1 MGSLHGSAGCVS
13 NMRIGLDVGG
23 THTDAVLMDG
33 NQVIARVKAT
43 TTEEVTSGI
52 EAALASVLE
61 GQSPTAVDLLTIGTT
76 QFTNAVVERKQLS
89 RVAAV
94 RVCLPAG
101 RGLMPRADWPQDLIE
116 ATDGGSYLMHGGYLY
131 DGRPLSEL
139 QEQEFTELTQTLAD
153 TQPAAVVV
161 SCAFSPT
168 QPEQEDRLVARLAKS
183 LPGVRVCASHVM
195 GGLGLIERE
204 NASILN
210 ASLLEFADRVTNA
223 LIESSK
229 KLGIQCPVYVSQNN
243 GTLIDLERVRQFP
256 ALTFASGPTNSIRG
270 AWALTGLADAIV
282 IDVGGTTSDIGVL
295 KNGFPR
301 QSNLVIDVGGA
312 RTNFRMPDVIAIGL
326 GGGSLIGPGG
336 GTCGPQS
343 VARELR
349 QKALCF
355 GGSVMTLTDI
365 AVSQGRLTISDT
377 SQFKPV
383 EAELCE
389 AVDSLIVERLAA
401 AVDLMKPGG
410 AILPVILLGG
420 GAPLIPGDTL
430 AGCPIVRPD
439 NADVANAIGA
449 SIAQVSGEAEG
460 MRIAGADSREI
471 VIETLTAIASEK
483 ALAAGADSVTINIVN
498 IEEVDIPYM
507 ATDTSRIRVS
517 VVGDLAGREVLAS

>member
-1 MGSLHGSAGCVS
+1 
-13 NMRIGLDVGG
+13 MRIGLDVGG

-33 NQVIARVKAT
+33 SQVVARVKAT
-43 TTEEVTSGI
+43 TTEDVASGI

-61 GQSPTAVDLLTIGTT
+61 GQSPAAVDLLTIGTT

-101 RGLMPRADWPQDLIE
+101 RGLMPRADWPQDLTE
-116 ATDGGSYLMHGGYLY
+116 ATDGGSYLIHGGHLY

-139 QEQEFTELTQTLAD
+139 QERELAELIQALAN

-168 QPEQEDRLVARLAKS
+168 QPEQEDQLVARLAES
-183 LPGVRVCASHVM
+183 LPGVRVCASHTM

-210 ASLLEFADRVTNA
+210 ASLLDFADRVANA
-223 LIESSK
+223 LVESSE
-229 KLGIQCPVYVSQNN
+229 KLGLQCPVYVSQND

-312 RTNFRMPDVIAIGL
+312 RTNFRMPDVVAIGL
-326 GGGSLIGPGG
+326 GGGSVIGPDGESF
-336 GTCGPQS
+336 GPQS

-355 GGSVMTLTDI
+355 GGSLMTLTDV
-365 AVSQGRLTISDT
+365 AVSQGRLAISDV
-377 SQFKPV
+377 SQSKPV
-383 EAELCE
+383 EPEMCE
-389 AVDSLIVERLAA
+389 AVDSLIVQKLAA

-410 AILPVILLGG
+410 AILPVILVGG

-460 MRIAGADSREI
+460 MRVAGADSREI
-471 VIETLTAIASEK
+471 VIENLTAIASEK
-483 ALAAGADSVTINIVN
+483 ALSAGADSATINVVN
-498 IEEVDIPYM
+498 VEEVDIPYM

-517 VVGDLAGREVLAS
+517 VVGDLARREVLAS

>member
-1 MGSLHGSAGCVS
+1 
-13 NMRIGLDVGG
+13 MRIGLDVGG

-33 NQVIARVKAT
+33 SQVIARVKAT
-43 TTEEVTSGI
+43 TTEDVASGI
-52 EAALASVLE
+52 EAALVSVCE
-61 GQSPTAVDLLTIGTT
+61 GQTPASVDLLTIGTT

-101 RGLMPRADWPQDLIE
+101 RGLIPRADWPQGLAE
-116 ATDGGSYLMHGGYLY
+116 ATDGGSYLIHGGHLY

-139 QEQEFTELTQTLAD
+139 QERELTELTQTLSD

-168 QPEQEDRLVARLAKS
+168 QPDQEDRLVARLAAA
-183 LPGVRVCASHVM
+183 LPGIRVCASHVM

-210 ASLLEFADRVTNA
+210 ASLLDFADRVANA
-223 LIESSK
+223 LVESSER
-229 KLGIQCPVYVSQNN
+229 LGLQCPVYVSQND
-243 GTLIDLERVRQFP
+243 GTLVDLERVRQFP

-282 IDVGGTTSDIGVL
+282 VDVGGTTSDIGVL

-326 GGGSLIGPGG
+326 GGGSLVGPDGG
-336 GTCGPQS
+336 SCGPQS
-343 VARELR
+343 VGRELR

-365 AVSQGRLTISDT
+365 AVSQGRLTISDA
-377 SQFKPV
+377 SRSKPV
-383 EAELCE
+383 EAEVSE
-389 AVDSLIVERLAA
+389 AVDLLIVDKLAA

-410 AILPVILLGG
+410 AALPVILVGG

-430 AGCPIVRPD
+430 AGCPIVRPN

-460 MRIAGADSREI
+460 MRVAGADSRET
-471 VIETLTAIASEK
+471 VIAKLTAIASEK
-483 ALAAGADSVTINIVN
+483 ALAAGADSSTINIVN
-498 IEEVDIPYM
+498 VEEVDIPYM

-517 VVGDLAGREVLAS
+517 VVGDLARREVVAS

>member
-1 MGSLHGSAGCVS
+1 MAGCV
-13 NMRIGLDVGG
+13 NKMRIGLDVGG

-33 NQVIARVKAT
+33 SQVIAGVKAT
-43 TTEEVTSGI
+43 TTEDVTSGI
-52 EAALASVLE
+52 EAALSSLLQ
-61 GQSPTAVDLLTIGTT
+61 GYSPSKVDLLTIGTT

-89 RVAAV
+89 KVAAV

-101 RGLMPRADWPQDLIE
+101 RGLMPRADWPQDLTE
-116 ATDGGSYLMHGGYLY
+116 ATDGGSYLIHGGHLY
-131 DGRPLSEL
+131 NGRPLSEL
-139 QEQEFTELTQTLAD
+139 RERELSELTQALSD
-153 TQPAAVVV
+153 TQPAAVVI

-168 QPEQEDRLVARLAKS
+168 QPEQEDQLTARLAES
-183 LPGVRVCASHVM
+183 LPGVRVCASHDM

-210 ASLLEFADRVTNA
+210 ASLLDFADRVANA
-223 LIESSK
+223 LVESSK
-229 KLGIQCPVYVSQNN
+229 AFGLQCPVYVSQND

-326 GGGSLIGPGG
+326 GGGSLIGPDGRSF
-336 GTCGPQS
+336 GPQS
-343 VARELR
+343 VARNLR

-355 GGSVMTLTDI
+355 GGSEMTITDVAI
-365 AVSQGRLTISDT
+365 SQGRLAIHDA
-377 SQFKPV
+377 SQSKPV
-383 EAELCE
+383 EAEVCH
-389 AVDSLIVERLAA
+389 AVDSLIVKKLAA

-410 AILPVILLGG
+410 ALLPVILVGG
-420 GAPLIPGDTL
+420 GALLIPGDTL

-460 MRIAGADSREI
+460 LRVAGADSREI
-471 VIETLTAIASEK
+471 VIKKLTGIASER
-483 ALAAGADSVTINIVN
+483 AVTAGASSATIKIVN
-498 IEEVDIPYM
+498 VEEVDIPYM
-507 ATDTSRIRVS
+507 ATETSLIRVS
-517 VVGDLAGREVLAS
+517 VVGDLARSEVASS

>member
-1 MGSLHGSAGCVS
+1 
-13 NMRIGLDVGG
+13 MRIGLDVGG

-33 NQVIARVKAT
+33 SQVIASVKAT
-43 TTEEVTSGI
+43 TTEDVASGI

-61 GQSPTAVDLLTIGTT
+61 GQSPAAVDLLTIGTT

-101 RGLMPRADWPQDLIE
+101 RGLKPRADWPQDLAE
-116 ATDGGSYLMHGGYLY
+116 ATDGGSYLIHGGHLY

-139 QEQEFTELTQTLAD
+139 QERELTELTQTLSN

-168 QPEQEDRLVARLAKS
+168 QPDQEDRLVARLAKS
-183 LPGVRVCASHVM
+183 LPGVRVCASHMM

-210 ASLLEFADRVTNA
+210 ASLLDFADRVANA
-223 LIESSK
+223 LVESSE
-229 KLGIQCPVYVSQNN
+229 KLGLQCPVYVSQND

-326 GGGSLIGPGG
+326 GGGSLIGPDGES
-336 GTCGPQS
+336 CGPQS

-355 GGSVMTLTDI
+355 GGSVMTLTDV
-365 AVSQGRLTISDT
+365 AVSQGRLAISDVAQ
-377 SQFKPV
+377 SKPV
-383 EAELCE
+383 EPEVCE
-389 AVDSLIVERLAA
+389 AVDSLIVGKLAA

-410 AILPVILLGG
+410 AILPVILVGG

-460 MRIAGADSREI
+460 MRVAGADSREI
-471 VIETLTAIASEK
+471 VIENLTAIASEK
-483 ALAAGADSVTINIVN
+483 ALSAGADSATINVVN
-498 IEEVDIPYM
+498 VEEVDIPYM

-517 VVGDLAGREVLAS
+517 VVGDLARREVLAS

>member
-1 MGSLHGSAGCVS
+1 MAGYVS

-33 NQVIARVKAT
+33 SQVIARVKTT
-43 TTEEVTSGI
+43 TTEDVASGI
-52 EAALASVLE
+52 EAALVSVLE
-61 GQSPTAVDLLTIGTT
+61 GQTPASVDLLTIGTT

-101 RGLMPRADWPQDLIE
+101 RGLVPRADWPRDLAE
-116 ATDGGSYLMHGGYLY
+116 ATDGGSYLIHGGHLY

-139 QEQEFTELTQTLAD
+139 QERELTELTQALSD

-168 QPEQEDRLVARLAKS
+168 QPGQEDRLVARLAAA
-183 LPGVRVCASHVM
+183 LPGIRVCASHVM

-210 ASLLEFADRVTNA
+210 ASLLDFADRVANA
-223 LIESSK
+223 LVESSE
-229 KLGIQCPVYVSQNN
+229 KLGLQCPVYVSQND
-243 GTLIDLERVRQFP
+243 GTLVDLERVRQFP

-326 GGGSLIGPGG
+326 GGGSLIDPG
-336 GTCGPQS
+336 QS
-343 VARELR
+343 NCRH
-349 QKALCF
+349 
-355 GGSVMTLTDI
+355 
-365 AVSQGRLTISDT
+365 
-377 SQFKPV
+377 P
-383 EAELCE
+383 
-389 AVDSLIVERLAA
+389 
-401 AVDLMKPGG
+401 
-410 AILPVILLGG
+410 
-420 GAPLIPGDTL
+420 
-430 AGCPIVRPD
+430 
-439 NADVANAIGA
+439 
-449 SIAQVSGEAEG
+449 AQ
-460 MRIAGADSREI
+460 
-471 VIETLTAIASEK
+471 
-483 ALAAGADSVTINIVN
+483 
-498 IEEVDIPYM
+498 
-507 ATDTSRIRVS
+507 
-517 VVGDLAGREVLAS
+517 

>member
-1 MGSLHGSAGCVS
+1 
-13 NMRIGLDVGG
+13 
-23 THTDAVLMDG
+23 
-33 NQVIARVKAT
+33 
-43 TTEEVTSGI
+43 
-52 EAALASVLE
+52 
-61 GQSPTAVDLLTIGTT
+61 
-76 QFTNAVVERKQLS
+76 
-89 RVAAV
+89 
-94 RVCLPAG
+94 
-101 RGLMPRADWPQDLIE
+101 MPRADWPQDLTE
-116 ATDGGSYLMHGGYLY
+116 ATDGGSYLIHGGHLY
-131 DGRPLSEL
+131 DGRELSALQEVELSALTHTLSE
-139 QEQEFTELTQTLAD
+139 

-168 QPEQEDRLVARLAKS
+168 QPEQEDHLVARLAES

-210 ASLLEFADRVTNA
+210 ASLLDFADRVANA
-223 LIESSK
+223 LVESST
-229 KLGIQCPVYVSQNN
+229 KLGLQCPVYVSQND

-326 GGGSLIGPGG
+326 GGGSLIGSDGRS
-336 GTCGPQS
+336 CGPQS

-355 GGSVMTLTDI
+355 GGSAMTLTDV
-365 AVSQGRLTISDT
+365 AVSQGRLTISDA
-377 SQFKPV
+377 SRSKPV
-383 EAELCE
+383 EAAVCE
-389 AVDSLIVERLAA
+389 AVDSLIVEKLAA

-410 AILPVILLGG
+410 AVLPVILVGG
-420 GAPLIPGDTL
+420 GAPLIPGNTL

-471 VIETLTAIASEK
+471 VIENLTAIASEK
-483 ALAAGADSVTINIVN
+483 ALAAGADSLTINIVN
-498 IEEVDIPYM
+498 VEEVDIPYM

>member
-1 MGSLHGSAGCVS
+1 
-13 NMRIGLDVGG
+13 MRIGLDVGG

-33 NQVIARVKAT
+33 SQVVARVKAT
-43 TTEEVTSGI
+43 TTEDVASGI

-61 GQSPTAVDLLTIGTT
+61 GQSPAAVDLLTIGTT

-101 RGLMPRADWPQDLIE
+101 RGLMPRADWPQDLTE
-116 ATDGGSYLMHGGYLY
+116 ATDGGSYLIHGGHLY

-139 QEQEFTELTQTLAD
+139 QERELAELIQALAN

-168 QPEQEDRLVARLAKS
+168 QPEQEDQLVARLAES
-183 LPGVRVCASHVM
+183 LPGVRVCASHTM

-210 ASLLEFADRVTNA
+210 ASLLDFADRVANA
-223 LIESSK
+223 LVESSE
-229 KLGIQCPVYVSQNN
+229 KLGLQCPVYVSQND

-312 RTNFRMPDVIAIGL
+312 RTNFRMPDVVAIGL
-326 GGGSLIGPGG
+326 GGGSVIGPDGESF
-336 GTCGPQS
+336 GPQS

-355 GGSVMTLTDI
+355 GGSLMTLTDV
-365 AVSQGRLTISDT
+365 AVSQGRLAISDV
-377 SQFKPV
+377 SQSKPV
-383 EAELCE
+383 EPEMCE
-389 AVDSLIVERLAA
+389 AVDSLIVQKLAA

-410 AILPVILLGG
+410 AILPVILVGG

-460 MRIAGADSREI
+460 MRVAGADSREI
-471 VIETLTAIASEK
+471 VIENLTAIASEK
-483 ALAAGADSVTINIVN
+483 ALAAGADSATINVVN
-498 IEEVDIPYM
+498 VEEVDIPYM

-517 VVGDLAGREVLAS
+517 VVGDLASREVLAS

>member
-1 MGSLHGSAGCVS
+1 
-13 NMRIGLDVGG
+13 MRIGLDVGG

-33 NQVIARVKAT
+33 SQVIARVKAT
-43 TTEEVTSGI
+43 TTEDVASGI
-52 EAALASVLE
+52 EAALASILE
-61 GQSPTAVDLLTIGTT
+61 GQSPAFVDLLTIGTT

-101 RGLMPRADWPQDLIE
+101 RGLMPRADWPQDLSE
-116 ATDGGSYLMHGGYLY
+116 ATDGGSYLVHGGHLY

-139 QEQEFTELTQTLAD
+139 QERELTDLTQTLSD

-168 QPEQEDRLVARLAKS
+168 QPEQEDRLVARLAAA
-183 LPGVRVCASHVM
+183 LPGIRVCASHVM

-210 ASLLEFADRVTNA
+210 ASLLDFAGRVANA
-223 LIESSK
+223 LVESRK
-229 KLGIQCPVYVSQNN
+229 KLGLQCPVYVSQND

-326 GGGSLIGPGG
+326 GGGSLIGPDGKV
-336 GTCGPQS
+336 CGPHS

-355 GGSVMTLTDI
+355 GGSVMTLTDV
-365 AVSQGRLTISDT
+365 AVSQGRLAISDT
-377 SQFKPV
+377 SQSKPV
-383 EAELCE
+383 EPEVCE
-389 AVDSLIVERLAA
+389 AVDSLIVEKLAA

-410 AILPVILLGG
+410 AILPVILVGG

-430 AGCPIVRPD
+430 SGCPIVRPD

-460 MRIAGADSREI
+460 MRVAGVDSREI
-471 VIETLTAIASEK
+471 VIDNLTALASEK
-483 ALAAGADSVTINIVN
+483 ARSAGADSTTINIVN
-498 IEEVDIPYM
+498 VEEVDIPYM

-517 VVGDLAGREVLAS
+517 VVGDLA

>member
-1 MGSLHGSAGCVS
+1 
-13 NMRIGLDVGG
+13 MRIGLDVGG

-33 NQVIARVKAT
+33 SEVIARVKAT
-43 TTEEVTSGI
+43 TTEDVGSGI
-52 EAALASVLE
+52 EAALASVLD
-61 GQSPTAVDLLTIGTT
+61 GQSPAAIDLLTIGTT

-101 RGLMPRADWPQDLIE
+101 RGLMPRADWPQDLAV
-116 ATDGGSYLMHGGYLY
+116 ATDGGSYLIHGGHLY

-139 QEQEFTELTQTLAD
+139 QERELTELTQTLSD

-168 QPEQEDRLVARLAKS
+168 QPEQEDRLATRLAES
-183 LPGVRVCASHVM
+183 LPGVRVCASHLM

-210 ASLLEFADRVTNA
+210 ASLLDFADHVANA
-223 LIESSK
+223 LVESSE
-229 KLGIQCPVYVSQNN
+229 KLGLQCPVYVSQND

-326 GGGSLIGPGG
+326 GGGSLIGSDGRS
-336 GTCGPQS
+336 CGPQS

-355 GGSVMTLTDI
+355 GGSAMTLTDV
-365 AVSQGRLTISDT
+365 AVSQGRLTISDA
-377 SQFKPV
+377 SRSKPV
-383 EAELCE
+383 EAAVCE
-389 AVDSLIVERLAA
+389 AVDSLIVEKLAA

-410 AILPVILLGG
+410 AIVPVILVGG

-471 VIETLTAIASEK
+471 VIENLTAIASEK
-483 ALAAGADSVTINIVN
+483 ALAAGADSLTINIVN
-498 IEEVDIPYM
+498 VEEVDIPYM

-517 VVGDLAGREVLAS
+517 VVGDLARREVLAS

>member
-1 MGSLHGSAGCVS
+1 
-13 NMRIGLDVGG
+13 MRIGLDVGG

-33 NQVIARVKAT
+33 SQVIARVKAT
-43 TTEEVTSGI
+43 TTEDVASGI

-61 GQSPTAVDLLTIGTT
+61 GQSPAAIDLLTIGTT

-101 RGLMPRADWPQDLIE
+101 RGLTPRADWPHDLAE
-116 ATDGGSYLMHGGYLY
+116 ATDGGSYLIHGGHLY

-139 QEQEFTELTQTLAD
+139 QERELTELTQTLSD

-168 QPEQEDRLVARLAKS
+168 QPEQEDRLATRLAES
-183 LPGVRVCASHVM
+183 LPGVRVCASHLM

-210 ASLLEFADRVTNA
+210 ASLLDFADHVANA
-223 LIESSK
+223 LVESSE
-229 KLGIQCPVYVSQNN
+229 KLGLQCPVYVSQND

-282 IDVGGTTSDIGVL
+282 IDVGGTTSDIGIL

-326 GGGSLIGPGG
+326 GGGSLICPDGK
-336 GTCGPQS
+336 TCGPQS

-349 QKALCF
+349 EKALCF
-355 GGSVMTLTDI
+355 GGSVMTLTDV
-365 AVSQGRLTISDT
+365 AVSQGRLAISDA
-377 SQFKPV
+377 SRPKPV
-383 EAELCE
+383 EAPVCE
-389 AVDSLIVERLAA
+389 AVDSLIVEKLAA

-410 AILPVILLGG
+410 AVLPVILVGG

-460 MRIAGADSREI
+460 MRVAGADSRDV
-471 VIETLTAIASEK
+471 VIEKLTAMASER
-483 ALAAGADSVTINIVN
+483 ALAAGADFETINIVN
-498 IEEVDIPYM
+498 VEEVDIPYM

-517 VVGDLAGREVLAS
+517 VVGDLARREVLAS

>member
-1 MGSLHGSAGCVS
+1 
-13 NMRIGLDVGG
+13 MRIGLDVGG

-33 NQVIARVKAT
+33 SEVIARVKAT
-43 TTEEVTSGI
+43 TTEDVASGI

-61 GQSPTAVDLLTIGTT
+61 GQSPAAIDLLTIGTT

-101 RGLMPRADWPQDLIE
+101 RGLMPRADWPQDLAV
-116 ATDGGSYLMHGGYLY
+116 ATDGGSYVIHGGHLY

-139 QEQEFTELTQTLAD
+139 QERELTELTQTLSD

-168 QPEQEDRLVARLAKS
+168 QPDQEDRLVARLAAA
-183 LPGVRVCASHVM
+183 LPGIRVCASHVM

-210 ASLLEFADRVTNA
+210 ASLLDFADRVANA
-223 LIESSK
+223 LVESSE
-229 KLGIQCPVYVSQNN
+229 KLGLQCPVYVSQND

-282 IDVGGTTSDIGVL
+282 VDVGGTTSDIGVL

-326 GGGSLIGPGG
+326 GGGSLIGPDGG
-336 GTCGPQS
+336 SCGPQS
-343 VARELR
+343 VGRELR

-365 AVSQGRLTISDT
+365 AVSQGRLTISDA
-377 SQFKPV
+377 SRSKPV
-383 EAELCE
+383 EAEVSE
-389 AVDSLIVERLAA
+389 AVDLLIVNKLAA

-410 AILPVILLGG
+410 VALPVILVGG
-420 GAPLIPGDTL
+420 GAPLIPGDAL
-430 AGCPIVRPD
+430 AGCPIVRPN

-460 MRIAGADSREI
+460 MRVAGVDSREI
-471 VIETLTAIASEK
+471 VIENLTAIASEK
-483 ALAAGADSVTINIVN
+483 ALAAGADSLTINIVN
-498 IEEVDIPYM
+498 VEEVDIPYM
-507 ATDTSRIRVS
+507 ATETSRIRVS
-517 VVGDLAGREVLAS
+517 VVGDLA

>member
-1 MGSLHGSAGCVS
+1 
-13 NMRIGLDVGG
+13 MRVGLDVGG

-33 NQVIARVKAT
+33 SQVIARVKTT
-43 TTEEVTSGI
+43 TTEDVASGI
-52 EAALASVLE
+52 EAALASILE
-61 GQSPTAVDLLTIGTT
+61 GQSPAAIDLLTIGTT
-76 QFTNAVVERKQLS
+76 QFTNAVVERKKLS

-116 ATDGGSYLMHGGYLY
+116 ATDGGSYLIHGGHLY

-139 QEQEFTELTQTLAD
+139 QERELTELIQTLSD
-153 TQPAAVVV
+153 TEPAAVVV

-168 QPEQEDRLVARLAKS
+168 QPDQEDRLAMRLADS
-183 LPGVRVCASHVM
+183 LPGLRVCASHEM

-210 ASLLEFADRVTNA
+210 ASLLDFADRVANA
-223 LIESSK
+223 LVESSR
-229 KLGIQCPVYVSQNN
+229 KLGLQCPVYVSQND

-326 GGGSLIGPGG
+326 GGGSLIGPDGES
-336 GTCGPQS
+336 CGPQS

-355 GGSVMTLTDI
+355 GGSIMTLTDV
-365 AVSQGRLTISDT
+365 AVSQGRLVISDALQ
-377 SQFKPV
+377 SKPV
-383 EAELCE
+383 EPEVCE
-389 AVDSLIVERLAA
+389 AVDSLIVEKLAA

-410 AILPVILLGG
+410 AILPVILVGG

-460 MRIAGADSREI
+460 MRVAGADSREI
-471 VIETLTAIASEK
+471 VIENLTAIASEK
-483 ALAAGADSVTINIVN
+483 ALAAGADSATVNIVN
-498 IEEVDIPYM
+498 VEEVDIPYM

-517 VVGDLAGREVLAS
+517 VVGDLASREVLAS

>member
-1 MGSLHGSAGCVS
+1 MH
-13 NMRIGLDVGG
+13 IGLDVGG

-33 NQVIARVKAT
+33 SEVIARVKAT
-43 TTEEVTSGI
+43 TTEDVASGI
-52 EAALASVLE
+52 ETALASILE
-61 GQSPTAVDLLTIGTT
+61 GQSPAAVDLLTIGTT

-101 RGLMPRADWPQDLIE
+101 RGLMPRADWPQDLTE
-116 ATDGGSYLMHGGYLY
+116 ATDGGSYLIHGGHLY

-139 QEQEFTELTQTLAD
+139 QERELTELTQTLSD

-168 QPEQEDRLVARLAKS
+168 QPDQEDRLAARLAAA
-183 LPGVRVCASHVM
+183 LPGIRVCASHVM

-210 ASLLEFADRVTNA
+210 ASLLDFADRVANA
-223 LIESSK
+223 LVESSE
-229 KLGIQCPVYVSQNN
+229 KLGLQCPVYVSQND

-326 GGGSLIGPGG
+326 GGGSLIGPDGG
-336 GTCGPQS
+336 SCGPQS

-355 GGSVMTLTDI
+355 GGSVMTLTDV
-365 AVSQGRLTISDT
+365 AVSQGRLSISDA
-377 SQFKPV
+377 SRSKPV
-383 EAELCE
+383 EAKVCK
-389 AVDSLIVERLAA
+389 AVDSLIVEKLAA

-410 AILPVILLGG
+410 AILPVILVGG

-460 MRIAGADSREI
+460 MRVAGSDSREI
-471 VIETLTAIASEK
+471 VIENLTAIASEK
-483 ALAAGADSVTINIVN
+483 ARAAGADSATINVVN
-498 IEEVDIPYM
+498 VEEVDIPYM

-517 VVGDLAGREVLAS
+517 VVGDLASRGVLAS

>member
-1 MGSLHGSAGCVS
+1 
-13 NMRIGLDVGG
+13 MRIGLDVGG

-33 NQVIARVKAT
+33 SQVIARVKAT
-43 TTEEVTSGI
+43 TTEDVASGI
-52 EAALASVLE
+52 EAALVSILE
-61 GQSPTAVDLLTIGTT
+61 GQTLASVDLLTIGTT
-76 QFTNAVVERKQLS
+76 QFTNAVVERRQLS

-101 RGLMPRADWPQDLIE
+101 RGLIPRADWPQDLAE
-116 ATDGGSYLMHGGYLY
+116 ATDGGSYLIHGGHLY

-139 QEQEFTELTQTLAD
+139 QERELAELIQTLSD

-168 QPEQEDRLVARLAKS
+168 QPDQEDRLVARLAAA
-183 LPGVRVCASHVM
+183 LPGIRVCASHVM

-210 ASLLEFADRVTNA
+210 ASLLHFADRVANA
-223 LIESSK
+223 LVESSE
-229 KLGIQCPVYVSQNN
+229 KLGLQCPVYVSQND

-326 GGGSLIGPGG
+326 GGGSLIGPDGG
-336 GTCGPQS
+336 RCGPQS
-343 VARELR
+343 VGRELR

-355 GGSVMTLTDI
+355 GGSVMTLTDV
-365 AVSQGRLTISDT
+365 AVSQGRLTISDA
-377 SQFKPV
+377 SRSKPV
-383 EAELCE
+383 EPEVCE
-389 AVDSLIVERLAA
+389 AVDSLIVEKLAA

-410 AILPVILLGG
+410 AALPVILVGG

-430 AGCPIVRPD
+430 AGCPIVRPN

-460 MRIAGADSREI
+460 MRVAGADSRET
-471 VIETLTAIASEK
+471 VIAKLTTIASEK
-483 ALAAGADSVTINIVN
+483 ALAAGADSSTINIVN
-498 IEEVDIPYM
+498 VEEVDIPYM

-517 VVGDLAGREVLAS
+517 VVGDLVGREVVPS

>member
-1 MGSLHGSAGCVS
+1 
-13 NMRIGLDVGG
+13 
-23 THTDAVLMDG
+23 MDG
-33 NQVIARVKAT
+33 SQVIARVKAT
-43 TTEEVTSGI
+43 TTEDVASGI
-52 EAALASVLE
+52 EAALVSILE
-61 GQSPTAVDLLTIGTT
+61 GQTLASVDLLTIGTT
-76 QFTNAVVERKQLS
+76 QFTNAVVERRQLS

-101 RGLMPRADWPQDLIE
+101 RGLIPRADWPQDLAE
-116 ATDGGSYLMHGGYLY
+116 ATDGGSYLIHGGHLY

-139 QEQEFTELTQTLAD
+139 QERELAELIQTLSD

-168 QPEQEDRLVARLAKS
+168 QPDQEDRLVARLAAA
-183 LPGVRVCASHVM
+183 LPGIRVCASHVM

-210 ASLLEFADRVTNA
+210 ASLLDFADRVANA
-223 LIESSK
+223 LVESSE
-229 KLGIQCPVYVSQNN
+229 KLGLQCPVYVSQND
-243 GTLIDLERVRQFP
+243 GTLVDLERVRQFP

-282 IDVGGTTSDIGVL
+282 VDVGGTTSDIGVL

-326 GGGSLIGPGG
+326 GGGSLIGPDGG
-336 GTCGPQS
+336 SCGPQS
-343 VARELR
+343 VGRELR

-355 GGSVMTLTDI
+355 GGSVMTLTDV
-365 AVSQGRLTISDT
+365 AVSQGRLTISDA
-377 SQFKPV
+377 SRSKPV
-383 EAELCE
+383 EPDVCE
-389 AVDSLIVERLAA
+389 AVDSLIVEKLAA

-410 AILPVILLGG
+410 AALPVILVGG
-420 GAPLIPGDTL
+420 GAPLIPGDAL
-430 AGCPIVRPD
+430 AGCPIVRPN

-460 MRIAGADSREI
+460 MRVAGADSRET
-471 VIETLTAIASEK
+471 VIAKLTTIASEK
-483 ALAAGADSVTINIVN
+483 ALAAGADSSTINIVN
-498 IEEVDIPYM
+498 VEEVDIPYM

-517 VVGDLAGREVLAS
+517 VVGDLVGREVVPS

>member
-1 MGSLHGSAGCVS
+1 
-13 NMRIGLDVGG
+13 MRIGLDVGG

-33 NQVIARVKAT
+33 SQVIARVKAT
-43 TTEEVTSGI
+43 TTEDVASGI
-52 EAALASVLE
+52 ETALASILE
-61 GQSPTAVDLLTIGTT
+61 GQILASIDLLTIGTT

-94 RVCLPAG
+94 RACLPAG
-101 RGLMPRADWPQDLIE
+101 RGLMPRADWPKDLIE
-116 ATDGGSYLMHGGYLY
+116 ATDGGSYLIHGGHLY
-131 DGRPLSEL
+131 DGRPLSDL
-139 QEQEFTELTQTLAD
+139 QEGELTELIQTLFD
-153 TQPAAVVV
+153 RQPAAVVV

-168 QPEQEDRLVARLAKS
+168 QPEQEDHLVARLAES

-210 ASLLEFADRVTNA
+210 ASLLDFADRVANA
-223 LIESSK
+223 LVESST
-229 KLGIQCPVYVSQNN
+229 KLGLQCPVYVSQND

-326 GGGSLIGPGG
+326 GGGSLIGSDGRS
-336 GTCGPQS
+336 CGPQS

-355 GGSVMTLTDI
+355 GGSVMTLTDV
-365 AVSQGRLTISDT
+365 AVSQGRLAISDA
-377 SQFKPV
+377 SRSKFV
-383 EAELCE
+383 EAEVCE
-389 AVDSLIVERLAA
+389 AVDSLVVEKLAA

-410 AILPVILLGG
+410 AVLPVILVGG
-420 GAPLIPGDTL
+420 GAPLIPGETL

-439 NADVANAIGA
+439 DADVANAIGA

-471 VIETLTAIASEK
+471 VIENLTAIASEK
-483 ALAAGADSVTINIVN
+483 ALAAGADFSTINIVN
-498 IEEVDIPYM
+498 VEEVDIPYM

-517 VVGDLAGREVLAS
+517 VVGDLARREVLAS

>member
-183 LPGVRVCASHVM
+183 LPGVRVCASHVI

-210 ASLLEFADRVTNA
+210 ASLLEFAHRVTNA

-365 AVSQGRLTISDT
+365 AVSQGRLTIPDT
-377 SQFKPV
+377 SKFKPV

>member
-1 MGSLHGSAGCVS
+1 
-13 NMRIGLDVGG
+13 MRIGLDVGG

-33 NQVIARVKAT
+33 SQVIARVKAT
-43 TTEEVTSGI
+43 TTEDVASGI

-61 GQSPTAVDLLTIGTT
+61 GQSPAAVDLLTIGTT

-101 RGLMPRADWPQDLIE
+101 RGLMPRADWPQDLIA
-116 ATDGGSYLMHGGYLY
+116 ATDGGSYLIHGGHLY

-139 QEQEFTELTQTLAD
+139 QERELTELTQTLSD
-153 TQPAAVVV
+153 TRPAAVVV

-168 QPEQEDRLVARLAKS
+168 QPDQEDRLVARLAAA
-183 LPGVRVCASHVM
+183 LPGIRVCASHTM

-210 ASLLEFADRVTNA
+210 ASLLDFADRVANA
-223 LIESSK
+223 LVESSK
-229 KLGIQCPVYVSQNN
+229 KLGLQCPVYVSQND

-326 GGGSLIGPGG
+326 GGGSLIGPDGK
-336 GTCGPQS
+336 TCGPQS

-349 QKALCF
+349 EKALCF
-355 GGSVMTLTDI
+355 GGFVMTLTDV
-365 AVSQGRLTISDT
+365 AVSQGRLVISDA
-377 SQFKPV
+377 SCSKPV
-383 EAELCE
+383 EAKVCE
-389 AVDSLIVERLAA
+389 AVDTLIVEKLAA

-410 AILPVILLGG
+410 AILPVILVGG

-460 MRIAGADSREI
+460 MRVAGADSREI
-471 VIETLTAIASEK
+471 VIENLTAIASEK
-483 ALAAGADSVTINIVN
+483 ALSAGADSATINVVN
-498 IEEVDIPYM
+498 VEEVDIPYM

-517 VVGDLAGREVLAS
+517 VVGDLARREVLA